1 MILLPRNGKQIPN
14 QDFIPPAGNRMGRR
28 TVLSPKSL
36 NNMGEKLN
44 FNTPKAPRM
53 SQVFPQAVIAEKF
66 IFVSGTAGYDLH
78 SGKVISDNF
87 EDQTRQCF
95 QNIKVILEEAG
106 SSMSNV
112 VKTTIF
118 MVTGNDFSVI
128 NKVYGEFF
136 PENPPARSTPQVMP
150 FPAGILISVECI
162 ALQSP

>member
-1 MILLPRNGKQIPN
+1 
-14 QDFIPPAGNRMGRR
+14 
-28 TVLSPKSL
+28 
-36 NNMGEKLN
+36 MGERKN

-53 SQVFPQAVIAEKF
+53 SQAFPQAVIVEKF
-66 IFVSGTAGYDLH
+66 IFVSGTPGFDLH
-78 SGKVISDNF
+78 SGQVVSDSF

-95 QNIKVILEEAG
+95 QNIKIILEEAG
-106 SSMSNV
+106 SSISNV

-118 MVTGNDFSVI
+118 MVAGNDFSII

-162 ALQSP
+162 ALCC